1 MDLQLVEKGLLG
13 YTWKR
18 KRLVAMLAAIV
29 FSTYAAYRVY
39 HLPSIEKRKRFSK
52 VLGALIFIAEVIYD
66 SAETV
71 GIISKDLKDFLQS
84 EFDQIPNSLKQIS
97 KVASLTQALT
107 LGILRGYQ
115 YSARIDH
122 DSSANVNPSFLDKV
136 FDKLSTPVG
145 SGFVSVFVGSFAR
158 NLIMAFY
165 QDETS
170 CCRGLNSNSDLNG
183 ATATTSNHVCSEMN
197 SVRELVDVVCSH
209 KCKELISDCI
219 QLFVSSAVAVYLEKT
234 MHINTYDEIL
244 AGLTNPKPENE
255 TSYQVLTSADS
266 EANSKQEFPNLRID
280 QEEDSPENEEHKSK
294 PKTRMSFDEVEDGG
308 WVRKGSSTLA
318 ITSNRRIVL
327 GVTGRITFEMVRS
340 FLDFLTE
347 RLLEGIKRCVYVVH
361 GAVFESSLGV
371 VRYITAKSSV
381 IATICLSLYL
391 HMLDSTWILVPA

>member
-1 MDLQLVEKGLLG
+1 MAITLALVDFKIIFLFLCKLQEHQENSQLQIGLLDFVLDRMDLQLVEKGLLG

-29 FSTYAAYRVY
+29 FSTYAAYRVC

-52 VLGALIFIAEVIYD
+52 VLGALISIAEVIYD

-84 EFDQIPNSLKQIS
+84 EFDQIPNSFKQIS
-97 KVASLTQALT
+97 KVA
-107 LGILRGYQ
+107 
-115 YSARIDH
+115 SARIDH
-122 DSSANVNPSFLDKV
+122 DSSANANPSFLDKV

-145 SGFVSVFVGSFAR
+145 
-158 NLIMAFY
+158 
-165 QDETS
+165 
-170 CCRGLNSNSDLNG
+170 GLNSNSDLND

-219 QLFVSSAVAVYLEKT
+219 QLFVSSAVAVYLDKT
-234 MHINTYDEIL
+234 MHINTYDEIF

-255 TSYQVLTSADS
+255 VR
-266 EANSKQEFPNLRID
+266 ANSKQEFPNLRID

-318 ITSNRRIVL
+318 ITSNRRLVL
-327 GVTGRITFEMVRS
+327 GVTGRITFEMDSYLIRKMSIPS
-340 FLDFLTE
+340 FATLYWDGEIIIDGEGCDYCGGSSTVITIGRRMDFGTLDNPLKE
-347 RLLEGIKRCVYVVH
+347 MVQ
-361 GAVFESSLGV
+361 
-371 VRYITAKSSV
+371 
-381 IATICLSLYL
+381 
-391 HMLDSTWILVPA
+391 